1 MTIYIDNDFKCHVSN
16 DGTMRAFDVPFFDG
30 KCQTFIE
37 GYRYVPSGERWV
49 QPNGK
54 FFRGEM
60 LAPWVPYQLL
70 AAAQAAYEEGQ
81 ATGTGGIEEL
91 LGAAATAYTEG
102 VNSI

>member
-1 MTIYIDNDFKCHVSN
+1 MKIYIDDNFKCHVSN
-16 DGTMRAFDVPFFDG
+16 DGTMRALDVPYFDG
-30 KCQTFIE
+30 KCKTFID
-37 GYRYVPSGERWV
+37 GYRYVPSGETWTRADGQV
-49 QPNGK
+49 
-54 FFRGEM
+54 FHGEM
-60 LAPWVPYQLL
+60 ISPWVPYQLL

>member
-1 MTIYIDNDFKCHVSN
+1 MTIYIDNDFKCHLTN
-16 DGTMRAFDVPFFDG
+16 DGTMRVFDVPYFDG
-30 KCQTFIE
+30 KCAEFIE
-37 GYRYVPSGERWV
+37 GYHYVPSGERWTRADGHV
-49 QPNGK
+49 
-54 FFRGEM
+54 FHGEM
-60 LAPWVPYQLL
+60 ISPWVPYQLL